1 MQAVSFQVVVIF
13 LSRVM
18 MEKVLASESDIIH
31 MKLLSVNNMLRLPL
45 MLYNLDTDNIPL
57 IINLLNIAMFG
68 KFFKLESLNSHDI

>member
-57 IINLLNIAMFG
+57 IMNLLNIAMFG
-68 KFFKLESLNSHDI
+68 KFFKLE

>member
-57 IINLLNIAMFG
+57 IMNLLNIAMFG